1 MKKSPESNLLDYIPV
16 QQIEWQENPETSL
29 IIIMKPKFD
38 NKFLRK
44 YFLAQLKSP
53 NFRVNLDEYGSRVW
67 KLIDGRRT
75 ILQIADSLKDMYG
88 ESVEPAYERVGNF
101 MRSLEN
107 NKFIVYRD

>member
-1 MKKSPESNLLDYIPV
+1 MKKSPESNLLEYIPV
-16 QQIEWQENPETSL
+16 QQIEWQENPETNL
-29 IIIMKPKFD
+29 IIILKPKFN

-75 ILQIADSLKDMYG
+75 VLQIADSLKDTHG
-88 ESVEPAYERVGNF
+88 ESVEPVYERVGNF

-107 NKFIVYRD
+107 NKFIEYRD